1 MWSTE
6 HRDFY
11 VFIPAAQPEQKCR
24 YVIDIPL
31 FWIGPKEGQADVIYC
46 SLSIYF
52 LRDRDKL
59 IQMSTITLFVFF
71 FLIDIWHFILLYCSR
86 KTWLVILFVVSCFV
100 ASPNLCRSH
109 SYMCEPVSPIPVS
122 FREQTGISEF
132 RFHFYRLSWGS
143 GQCERSNFFPF
154 AQKERIVLQRGE
166 WTEMPMERG
175 GKVERASCAAFWGT
189 GMDSMDVGCM
199 QRRWENNAV
208 TVGTPF
214 SLVYLQHTP
223 TCSVLAA
230 CGSQRLCFWSHGG
243 KGQHYKSRFN

>member
-71 FLIDIWHFILLYCSR
+71 FFLL
-86 KTWLVILFVVSCFV
+86 TFDTLFFSIVQG
-100 ASPNLCRSH
+100 RH
-109 SYMCEPVSPIPVS
+109 DWS
-122 FREQTGISEF
+122 F
-132 RFHFYRLSWGS
+132 
-143 GQCERSNFFPF
+143 
-154 AQKERIVLQRGE
+154 
-166 WTEMPMERG
+166 
-175 GKVERASCAAFWGT
+175 
-189 GMDSMDVGCM
+189 
-199 QRRWENNAV
+199 
-208 TVGTPF
+208 
-214 SLVYLQHTP
+214 YL
-223 TCSVLAA
+223 
-230 CGSQRLCFWSHGG
+230 
-243 KGQHYKSRFN
+243 